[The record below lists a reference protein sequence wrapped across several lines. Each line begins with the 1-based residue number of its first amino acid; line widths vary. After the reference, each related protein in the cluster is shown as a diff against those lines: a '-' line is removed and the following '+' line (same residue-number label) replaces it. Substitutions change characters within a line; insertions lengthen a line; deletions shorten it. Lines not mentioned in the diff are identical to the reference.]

1 LCSLCLCGEF
11 NKKMKE
17 EKVFPSE
24 VVLKRIENLGFSLL
38 PKPDLGGNAYLLNNE
53 ILIDIQST
61 PLSISRRDYTFKLDE
76 ARFDYFYEHHRHF
89 FLLLMCESDKRV
101 FVLPLALIMEI
112 FHDIYAVGHS
122 FKQFK
127 PVIKLKNGVWFLRFF
142 GQYDI
147 TDYLNRYDFLI
158 TESKTLPSK
167 PTRFNSI
174 IEIKS
179 LEERFAQLA
188 ESGEIRGESLHIAT
202 VDMLKKIGEWS
213 GFEVITEG
221 ALRDLPDFPYQID
234 VLWYKNGDLYLAI
247 EVCHHGVV
255 EKDKDALKLA
265 RQLGARKV
273 IIVSEVNKMERIRRL
288 FQFEGEVKSWAE
300 VWSFERVFG
309 MFESGLKFYKD
320 FEKFRRYGWQEGL
333 TEFI

>member
-1 LCSLCLCGEF
+1 
-11 NKKMKE
+11 MKE
-17 EKVFPSE
+17 NKVSIQSSD
-24 VVLKRIENLGFSLL
+24 VLLKRIENLGFSIA
-38 PKPDLGGNAYLLNNE
+38 PKPELGEQVYFLNNE

-61 PLSISRRDYTFKLDE
+61 PLSISRRDFTFKLDE

-112 FHDIYAVGHS
+112 FHDIYAVGNR

-127 PVIKLKNGVWFLRFF
+127 PVVKLKNGVWFLRFF

-158 TESKTLPSK
+158 NESNSLPSK
-167 PTRFNSI
+167 PTRFSSI
-174 IEIKS
+174 IEIKT

-188 ESGEIRGESLHIAT
+188 FSGEIRGDSLHVAT
-202 VDMLKKIGEWS
+202 IDMLRKIGEWS
-213 GFEVITEG
+213 GFEVVTEG

-234 VLWYKNGDLYLAI
+234 VLWYKGGDLYLAI

>member
-1 LCSLCLCGEF
+1 
-11 NKKMKE
+11 MKE
-17 EKVFPSE
+17 EKATIQASE
-24 VVLKRIENLGFSLL
+24 VVLKRIENLGFSTV
-38 PKPDLGGNAYLLNNE
+38 PKPELGENVFLLNNE
-53 ILIDIQST
+53 ILIDLQIA
-61 PLSISRRDYTFKLDE
+61 PLSISRRDYTFKLEE
-76 ARFDYFYEHHRHF
+76 AHFEYYYQHHRHF

-112 FHDIYAVGHS
+112 FHDIYAVGNS

-127 PVIKLKNGVWFLRFF
+127 PVVKLRNGVWFLRFF

-174 IEIKS
+174 IEIKT

-188 ESGEIRGESLHIAT
+188 DAGEIRGDSLHVAT

-221 ALRDLPDFPYQID
+221 SLRDLPDFPYQID

-273 IIVSEVNKMERIRRL
+273 IIVSEVNKMARIRRL

-309 MFESGLKFYKD
+309 MFESGLRFYKD

>member
-1 LCSLCLCGEF
+1 
-11 NKKMKE
+11 MTKE
-17 EKVFPSE
+17 KQTNQTTDVL
-24 VVLKRIENLGFSLL
+24 LKRIENIGFTVSPKAELGE
-38 PKPDLGGNAYLLNNE
+38 NVYLLNDDV
-53 ILIDIQST
+53 LIDIQST
-61 PLSISRRDYTFKLDE
+61 PLSISRREYVFKLDE
-76 ARFDYFYEHHRHF
+76 ARFDYFYQHYRHF
-89 FLLLMCESDKRV
+89 FLLLVCESDKRV

-112 FHDIYAVGHS
+112 FHDIYAVGND

-127 PVIKLKNGVWFLRFF
+127 PTIKLRNGVWFLRFF

-158 TESKTLPSK
+158 TESNHLSNHFLPTK
-167 PTRFNSI
+167 PTRFNAI
-174 IEIKS
+174 IEVKS
-179 LEERFAQLA
+179 IEERFALLSNA
-188 ESGEIRGESLHIAT
+188 GDIRGESLHIAT

-221 ALRDLPDFPYQID
+221 SLRDMPDFPYQID

-247 EVCHHGVV
+247 EVCHHGAV

-273 IIVSEVNKMERIRRL
+273 IIVSEVNRMERIRRL

-300 VWSFERVFG
+300 VWSFERVFT

-320 FEKFRRYGWQEGL
+320 FDKFRRYGWQEGL